1 MCKMLIQS
9 THDLADWKSGML
21 SARQCILWVFL
32 ECNSIGGSHKK
43 DMTRTYRRCVHRTV
57 PAVFPKPPCQG
68 PPNNSKHGSTALVSS
83 LYFYPHVTLLKNGHI
98 VRYHKTRAVLYLT
111 LCILGNFGASAST
124 AQSVERLFVWSRP
137 ST

>member
-9 THDLADWKSGML
+9 THDLAGWKSGML

-43 DMTRTYRRCVHRTV
+43 DMTRTYRRCVQC
-57 PAVFPKPPCQG
+57 FPSPRARDRQITA
-68 PPNNSKHGSTALVSS
+68 STAARHSIRKYLS
-83 LYFYPHVTLLKNGHI
+83 LLFISYPHVTLLKNGHI